1 LRTCF
6 YNHDIEEIKKIR
18 LSDRLDDDVVAWHY
32 EKSGVFLVRSAYRIT
47 LQQEQ
52 GAMDRRMPKSQ
63 STETRA
69 ERELEFA
76 GRGTV
81 PI

>member
-52 GAMDRRMPKSQ
+52 GAMDQPGSNAMPKG
-63 STETRA
+63 TRTT
-69 ERELEFA
+69 FK
-76 GRGTV
+76 G
-81 PI
+81 I